1 MKKGEIWLVNFD
13 PAVGSEYKKVR
24 PALIIQS
31 NSISSSLVTVVP
43 LSSQLKSREKD
54 DILVLKNSKNR
65 LFTDS
70 VLKVQQ
76 ISSFDKK
83 RFIHFVGIVSA
94 DLELAIQKYLKKH
107 FEL

>member
-70 VLKVQQ
+70 ILKVQQ
-76 ISSFDKK
+76 ISSFDQK
-83 RFIHFVGIVSA
+83 RFIHFVGTVSV